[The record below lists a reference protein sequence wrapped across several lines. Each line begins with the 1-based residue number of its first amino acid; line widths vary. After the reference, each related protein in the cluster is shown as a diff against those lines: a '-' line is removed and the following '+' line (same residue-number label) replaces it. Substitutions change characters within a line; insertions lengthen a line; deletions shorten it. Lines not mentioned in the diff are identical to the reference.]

1 MLPGTGDDAALYRF
15 PPSTTN
21 LTRDPWAARA
31 MQEGNDEL
39 IQGALLIGGDWFVDV
54 DACSGATEYSLV
66 VTLSGTEVA
75 SAQTM
80 TVTISEPVAGSRSSR

>member
-1 MLPGTGDDAALYRF
+1 MLHGTGGDADLYLFAPGT
-15 PPSTTN
+15 TN
-21 LTRDPWAARA
+21 VTSDPWAAHS

-54 DACSGATEYSLV
+54 YAFSGATEYSLV

-75 SAQTM
+75 SVQPK
-80 TVTISEPVAGSRSSR
+80 TVTIGEPVTGSRSSK